1 MLGPCHLVVSGLY
14 AGTRRLSPWWWRSSI
29 RTHTLGLPNTAH
41 RRSHI
46 VPVART
52 LEDRLPCSD
61 SDMGCSCGPLHSS
74 WFVWSAV
81 ANGVPRLNTVHLS
94 LLPAVH
100 LTHQIEHSI
109 RWRRKR
115 WLGRGCG
122 EEHGEVGL
130 RCGVRLLEF
139 ERSIADVDHQVEGTS
154 AKFLYHCTESQ
165 RNRRH
170 TVLDTPVHQLSH
182 NVIPPCWSA
191 RLVLFRRQRISFRQR
206 QRHRCLPG
214 KHRICLPRRNK
225 LFTLFG

>member
-29 RTHTLGLPNTAH
+29 RTHAPGLPNAAH

-46 VPVART
+46 APVART
-52 LEDRLPCSD
+52 LEARLPCSD
-61 SDMGCSCGPLHSS
+61 SDMGCSCGPLHPS

-109 RWRRKR
+109 RWRRKG

-154 AKFLYHCTESQ
+154 AKFLYYCTESKRKQ
-165 RNRRH
+165 KTHRSR
-170 TVLDTPVHQLSH
+170 DTCTSAFTQCYSFLLVCSPYSF
-182 NVIPPCWSA
+182 PPPTHSPPPKATAQMLA
-191 RLVLFRRQRISFRQR
+191 RQAQNMPAS
-206 QRHRCLPG
+206 
-214 KHRICLPRRNK
+214 
-225 LFTLFG
+225 TS